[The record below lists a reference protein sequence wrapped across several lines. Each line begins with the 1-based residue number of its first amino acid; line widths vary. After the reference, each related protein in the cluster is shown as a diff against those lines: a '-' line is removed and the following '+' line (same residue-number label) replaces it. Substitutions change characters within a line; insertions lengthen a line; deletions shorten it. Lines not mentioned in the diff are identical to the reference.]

1 MAHQEIVELLR
12 PQVLRTRWLFPWHLW
27 FYIAFLAAVLWV
39 DVANLVGYWTNPV
52 LLAVQ
57 AGVTALTIGLLVYTG
72 FVLRQAYG
80 LARLDD
86 DLASVVRRRLRFF
99 EGQYG
104 LWLWLAAASVA
115 LASWAVSTLSTT
127 PTAGTGSTVPSRSSP
142 PCSARSSSS
151 TPRCASRTSRSSPN
165 RALSSTTSSVSC
177 WTRPGRCPTGA
188 PAGGASGW
196 RGSWSERSPCSWE
209 SPPPCGPGGAD
220 RAYTTPWSIIAFAT
234 FRKPAM
240 LASLT

>member
-1 MAHQEIVELLR
+1 MSQDPIQELWSKGKEAEVPMAHQEIVELLR

-115 LASWAVSTLSTT
+115 LASWAVSVSPASTT
-127 PTAGTGSTVPSRSSP
+127 IPPIVNALTGLWRGMVRMCRPSDITTCFPSRTTLKPAFS
-142 PCSARSSSS
+142 SAR
-151 TPRCASRTSRSSPN
+151 TA
-165 RALSSTTSSVSC
+165 
-177 WTRPGRCPTGA
+177 
-188 PAGGASGW
+188 
-196 RGSWSERSPCSWE
+196 
-209 SPPPCGPGGAD
+209 
-220 RAYTTPWSIIAFAT
+220 
-234 FRKPAM
+234 
-240 LASLT
+240 